1 MMELNKIN
9 TSHLR
14 RDFGLKP
21 DGVPRAVIDPPEGVD
36 LIAGERVQSM
46 DEPDGRML
54 VYVATEIGE
63 SVLGNA

>member
-1 MMELNKIN
+1 MIMQ
-9 TSHLR
+9 
-14 RDFGLKP
+14 
-21 DGVPRAVIDPPEGVD
+21 
-36 LIAGERVQSM
+36 ERLVSM

>member
-1 MMELNKIN
+1 
-9 TSHLR
+9 
-14 RDFGLKP
+14 
-21 DGVPRAVIDPPEGVD
+21 
-36 LIAGERVQSM
+36 M